1 MAVNTKL
8 DYYRLLDVSRNSD
21 FEKIETAYREYL
33 EKLESDPWNPS
44 RELDREEGTRAY
56 LTLSSPESR
65 EEYDKTLNY
74 EFLLLDTTKIP
85 EEFESFYNVQKLS
98 EGEETREF
106 YSRFLEFKKDL
117 ENTLKNLRIT
127 VLFFL
132 SAFSLLTIFA
142 LLMALAQK
150 NGFLSPGVELFYRK
164 WGMLCSTGI
173 LFSGYTIFRK
183 ILNSKKNKVGQ
194 NRNNSSIENDNKEK
208 RP

>member
-1 MAVNTKL
+1 MAVNTKP
-8 DYYRLLDVSRNSD
+8 DYYRLLDVSRSSD
-21 FEKIETAYREYL
+21 LRRIEFAYRDYL

-56 LTLSSPESR
+56 LTLSSPEVR
-65 EEYDKTLNY
+65 EEYDKTLDY

-98 EGEETREF
+98 EGDETREF
-106 YSRFLEFKKDL
+106 YSRFLEFKRDL

-150 NGFLSPGVELFYRK
+150 NSFLSPGVELFYRK
-164 WGMLCSTGI
+164 WGILCSAGI
-173 LFSGYTIFRK
+173 LFLGYAVFRK
-183 ILNSKKNKVGQ
+183 ILSPKKTRVDQNRGNLSIEDDSKK
-194 NRNNSSIENDNKEK
+194 K
-208 RP
+208 RS

>member
-1 MAVNTKL
+1 MAVNIKP

-21 FEKIETAYREYL
+21 SAKIESAYRNYL

-98 EGEETREF
+98 EEEETKEF

-117 ENTLKNLRIT
+117 ETTLKNLRIT

-132 SAFSLLTIFA
+132 SAFLFLTIFA
-142 LLMALAQK
+142 LSMALAQK
-150 NGFLSPGVELFYRK
+150 NGFLSPDVELFYRK
-164 WGMLCSTGI
+164 WGILYSTGI
-173 LFSGYTIFRK
+173 LFSGYAIFRK
-183 ILNSKKNKVGQ
+183 ILNTKKNKFGR
-194 NRNNSSIENDNKEK
+194 NREH
-208 RP
+208 

>member
-1 MAVNTKL
+1 MAVNTKP
-8 DYYRLLDVSRNSD
+8 DYYRLLDVSRSSD
-21 FEKIETAYREYL
+21 LRRIESAYQDYL

-56 LTLSSPESR
+56 LTLSSPEVR
-65 EEYDKTLNY
+65 EEYDKTLDY

-98 EGEETREF
+98 EGDETREF
-106 YSRFLEFKKDL
+106 YSRFLEFKRDL

-150 NGFLSPGVELFYRK
+150 NSFLSPGVELFYRK
-164 WGMLCSTGI
+164 WGILCSAGI
-173 LFSGYTIFRK
+173 LFLGYAVFRK
-183 ILNSKKNKVGQ
+183 ILSPKKTRVDQNRGNLSIEDDSKK
-194 NRNNSSIENDNKEK
+194 K
-208 RP
+208 RS